1 VARFALVPKLNV
13 NCFFKFKGLY
23 MNMQEMTDTE
33 VMLVS
38 GADRALGSL
47 YQYTGEDADR
57 SLIEVAKDWLFISF
71 DFIFRELY

>member
-1 VARFALVPKLNV
+1 
-13 NCFFKFKGLY
+13 

-47 YQYTGEDADR
+47 YQYTGDPADR
-57 SLIEVAKDWLFISF
+57 TVSEYISEKIFGIF
-71 DFIFRELY
+71 DFIFGELY

>member
-1 VARFALVPKLNV
+1 
-13 NCFFKFKGLY
+13 

-57 SLIEVAKDWLFISF
+57 SPIEVAKDWLFISF

>member
-1 VARFALVPKLNV
+1 
-13 NCFFKFKGLY
+13 

-57 SLIEVAKDWLFISF
+57 SFGEVAGDWFN
-71 DFIFRELY
+71 DAVTFIFSFRWLEG